1 MAGVLTCSL
10 MTAVFLL
17 PNRINKYANDKPDE
31 VILDQRNDARPSIQ
45 GMRPEGIAQ
54 RASVDMVGLAK
65 VSERY
70 SRRSH
75 VLQAQITYSLFFTNM
90 RAMTAIVSSM
100 FAMIFMLFYE
110 PVFTNYIAV
119 NRGWVA
125 KDNVGYCLA
134 IGCFTYAFA
143 SPLVGVLCSKIARR
157 YVTCMAFIFCSI
169 SLFLLGPS
177 HIMAFPE

>member
-1 MAGVLTCSL
+1 
-10 MTAVFLL
+10 
-17 PNRINKYANDKPDE
+17 
-31 VILDQRNDARPSIQ
+31 
-45 GMRPEGIAQ
+45 
-54 RASVDMVGLAK
+54 MVGLAK

-75 VLQAQITYSLFFTNM
+75 VMQAQVTYSLFFTNM
-90 RAMTAIVSSM
+90 RAMTAIISSM

-110 PVFTNYIAV
+110 PVFTAYIAV
-119 NRGWVA
+119 QQKWVA

-143 SPLVGVLCSKIARR
+143 SPLVGLLCSKIARR
-157 YVTCMAFIFCSI
+157 YITCMAFVLCSI

-177 HIMAFPE
+177 YLLDFPQ